1 MLDGVVCLVDD
12 VALTLVR
19 IRYISTG
26 DEEEQSEED
35 EDAEEE
41 EEDDEEGDEAE
52 DKGEFASKLVELS
65 QPGLPTPSI
74 HHHYH
79 GQPPYRE

>member
-1 MLDGVVCLVDD
+1 M
-12 VALTLVR
+12 VR

-41 EEDDEEGDEAE
+41 EDDEEGDEAE
-52 DKGEFASKLVELS
+52 DKGEFALKFDQLR
-65 QPGLPTPSI
+65 QPGLPTPPS
-74 HHHYH
+74 HHY
-79 GQPPYRE
+79 QERPPCRL

>member
-1 MLDGVVCLVDD
+1 MLDGVVCPADD

-65 QPGLPTPSI
+65 QPGLSTPSI
-74 HHHYH
+74 HHHYQ
-79 GQPPYRE
+79 GQSPYRE